1 MQEIIRI
8 QVSFKQCILCS
19 PAGKYVAWLKVKNSV
34 FPHLHCAMNHT
45 RILVALLL
53 CLLLFIDQVPAQ
65 LGLAWPQL
73 AQGGEE
79 LTYQIVASICV
90 PVIAGHLD
98 VACLIITTKQVG
110 LDMNCGPEGVE
121 GVLDD
126 LEECR

>member
-1 MQEIIRI
+1 M
-8 QVSFKQCILCS
+8 VHL
-19 PAGKYVAWLKVKNSV
+19 A
-34 FPHLHCAMNHT
+34 HLHGALHHT
-45 RILVALLL
+45 RVLVALLF
-53 CLLLFIDQVPAQ
+53 CPLLFIDEVPSQ
-65 LGLAWPQL
+65 LALAWPQL

-98 VACLIITTKQVG
+98 AACLIITTKQVG
-110 LDMNCGPEGVE
+110 LDMNCGPERVE